1 MLGMWKSELMT
12 TKPAFKKAK
21 PSLKIRGRKARWG
34 RWGHRGRNIGRMH
47 CFWHLE
53 ASFWNVPCQIPW
65 ELPQEFRANRYS
77 TGITALGSWDR
88 TPDPLRLQGLH
99 LHVSPWPQ
107 DSSSQI
113 LAFSP
118 TFFLL
123 SQNYENIQGP
133 TRGTFLPYPSLMS
146 AKCLRLALGCFLWP
160 RRCSTKKFSQQL
172 INGNFIFQE
181 KKELPQILFNFI
193 SPDSLPFHFLFDTES
208 MVQMV
213 KEGKL
218 KLICPLRTRPCAL
231 QLCTVST
238 TLFCT
243 PTLRSVFP
251 GSYHCVHIF
260 LIVQRMFLGISIS
273 IKKWKPKE
281 IEHYIFQEKR
291 KFIWK
296 RQSQEYFRQFSN
308 KIWGIPPPMT
318 KL

>member
-1 MLGMWKSELMT
+1 M
-12 TKPAFKKAK
+12 
-21 PSLKIRGRKARWG
+21 
-34 RWGHRGRNIGRMH
+34 
-47 CFWHLE
+47 
-53 ASFWNVPCQIPW
+53 
-65 ELPQEFRANRYS
+65 
-77 TGITALGSWDR
+77 
-88 TPDPLRLQGLH
+88 H

-123 SQNYENIQGP
+123 SQNYENTQGP

-251 GSYHCVHIF
+251 GSYHCIHIF
-260 LIVQRMFLGISIS
+260 FNSTTDVSWNQYLYQKVETKRDRALYFSR
-273 IKKWKPKE
+273 KKE
-281 IEHYIFQEKR
+281 IHLEKAKPGVFQTIFK
-291 KFIWK
+291 
-296 RQSQEYFRQFSN
+296 
-308 KIWGIPPPMT
+308 
-318 KL
+318 